1 MSLIK
6 SSSWNILGFFIPI
19 AFAIPAMGVMARLLG
34 VEGFGLFTLA
44 YAVVGYASIFDAGL
58 SRAVIRFIAIKGDD
72 PVAVGKA
79 LGSAT
84 CFVFLLS
91 IIASSFLFFSAE
103 NLTELLSVSEAYKS
117 DSVRG
122 FKWLSFVV
130 APFLLSLIWF
140 SYLEGKGDFF
150 KLNLLKGGT
159 GIAVSLFPVAFVV
172 YESTFEFAVMG
183 LLLGRFFTAVVS
195 YVYGLGAHRSAILK
209 FDRGTLKSLLR
220 FSGWLTV
227 SNILSPVMVYFD
239 RFFISSVVG
248 AQAVA
253 FYTVP
258 AEAITRLLLVPM
270 AFARVLFPKLSAK
283 HYDAESQALLAYK
296 ILFLFNIATAFLVY
310 VFAENILHTWVG
322 ASYMGDAVIVLRVL
336 VVGFVFNSMAQ
347 IPYTR
352 IQAAGHSKLTA
363 LIHLLEVVPYLLVLY
378 FLTLKFS
385 LVGAAAAWSFRVFV
399 DYLVLELL
407 SRKMICEDV

>member
-1 MSLIK
+1 MSLLK
-6 SSSWNILGFFIPI
+6 NSSWNILGFFIPI
-19 AFAIPAMGVMARLLG
+19 AFAIPAMGVIARQLG

-58 SRAVIRFIAIKGDD
+58 SRAVIRYIAIKGDD
-72 PVAVGKA
+72 PVAVGQA

-84 CFVFLLS
+84 CFVFVLS
-91 IIASSFLFFSAE
+91 IIASSILFFSAE
-103 NLTELLSVSEAYKS
+103 NLTEFLSVSKEYQS

-122 FKWLSFVV
+122 FKWLSLVV

-150 KLNLLKGGT
+150 KLNLLKGGA

-172 YESTFEFAVMG
+172 YESTFEFAIIG
-183 LLLGRFFTAVVS
+183 LLVGRLFTAIVS
-195 YVYGLGAHRSAILK
+195 YLYGLGAHRSAILK
-209 FDRGTLKSLLR
+209 LDWSTLKSLLE

-258 AEAITRLLLVPM
+258 AEAIARLLLVPM
-270 AFARVLFPKLSAK
+270 AVARVLFPRLSAK
-283 HYDAESQALLAYK
+283 HNDAESQAVIAYK
-296 ILFLFNIATAFLVY
+296 VLSLFNIAAAILIY
-310 VFAENILHTWVG
+310 VFAEEILHAWVG
-322 ASYMGDAVIVLRVL
+322 ASYTGDAVIVLRVL

-363 LIHLLEVVPYLLVLY
+363 VIHLSEVVPYLILLY
-378 FLTLKFS
+378 FLTQNFS
-385 LVGAAAAWSFRVFV
+385 LVGAAAAWSIRVSI
-399 DYLVLELL
+399 DYLILELL
-407 SRKMICEDV
+407 SRKMM